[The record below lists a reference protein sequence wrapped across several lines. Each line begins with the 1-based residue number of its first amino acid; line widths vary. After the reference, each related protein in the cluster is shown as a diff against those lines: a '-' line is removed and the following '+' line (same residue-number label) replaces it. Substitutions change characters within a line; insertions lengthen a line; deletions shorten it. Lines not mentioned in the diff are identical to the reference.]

1 MREEF
6 LNKTKNEEKNVN
18 EQIFRNHFNYQSP
31 SFLVKNLN
39 EADQNKNDI
48 TENLKKV
55 LNIVYLKS

>member
-1 MREEF
+1 M
-6 LNKTKNEEKNVN
+6 KKKNVN

-31 SFLVKNLN
+31 SFLVKTLN

>member
-1 MREEF
+1 M
-6 LNKTKNEEKNVN
+6 KKKNVN

-39 EADQNKNDI
+39 EGNQNKNDI